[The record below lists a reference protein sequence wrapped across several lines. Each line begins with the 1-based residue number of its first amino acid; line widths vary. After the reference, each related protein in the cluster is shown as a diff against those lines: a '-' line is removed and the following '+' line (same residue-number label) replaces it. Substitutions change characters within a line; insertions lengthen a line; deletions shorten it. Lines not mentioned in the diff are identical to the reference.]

1 MPVFTSFVPFGL
13 DVSLGL
19 ALTAF
24 APAMLSAI
32 LGLAG
37 GITLIALRLALH
49 PAIS

>member
-1 MPVFTSFVPFGL
+1 MPGFTSFVPFGL

-19 ALTAF
+19 ALAAF
-24 APAMLSAI
+24 ATAMLSAI